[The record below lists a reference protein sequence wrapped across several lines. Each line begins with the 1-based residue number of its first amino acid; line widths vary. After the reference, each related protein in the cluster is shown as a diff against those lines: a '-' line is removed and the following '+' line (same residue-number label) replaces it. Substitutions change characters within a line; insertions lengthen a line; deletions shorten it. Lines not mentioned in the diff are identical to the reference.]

1 MKLRTFLFNQKFIF
15 SSARYRQTTIVQEK
29 MVVNRAELM
38 MVVIWW
44 WIIFHLITDWG
55 HIVGE
60 IEIIVMDHDN
70 IPEATTKIE
79 MIGAQLRESK
89 SMVA

>member
-1 MKLRTFLFNQKFIF
+1 MVLKEGASLQSLVESGHLTRFAHLETKRKCYTRDSDKVN
-15 SSARYRQTTIVQEK
+15 IV
-29 MVVNRAELM
+29 VDA
-38 MVVIWW
+38 
-44 WIIFHLITDWG
+44 TDWG

-79 MIGAQLRESK
+79 MIGAQLRE
-89 SMVA
+89 

>member
-1 MKLRTFLFNQKFIF
+1 MVLKEGASLQSLVESGFLLTFAHLETKRKCYSRVSDNVN
-15 SSARYRQTTIVQEK
+15 IV
-29 MVVNRAELM
+29 VDA
-38 MVVIWW
+38 
-44 WIIFHLITDWG
+44 TDWG

-79 MIGAQLRESK
+79 MIGAQLRE
-89 SMVA
+89 